1 VLCNSSE
8 GIIDIEITEMLGI
21 RNSMEAPLSSKM
33 KLSLSRSP
41 FLQLELGALICQ
53 KLLAVNFGI
62 YVKRHELE

>member
-1 VLCNSSE
+1 
-8 GIIDIEITEMLGI
+8 MLGI
-21 RNSMEAPLSSKM
+21 RNSLEAPLSRKM

-62 YVKRHELE
+62 YVKRHELEQSRVENKERGEVNI